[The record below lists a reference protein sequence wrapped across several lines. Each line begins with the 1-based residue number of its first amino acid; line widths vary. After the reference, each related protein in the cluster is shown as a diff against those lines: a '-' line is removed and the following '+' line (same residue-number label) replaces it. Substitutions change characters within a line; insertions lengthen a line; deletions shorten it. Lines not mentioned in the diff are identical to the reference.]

1 VRPQTQEGK
10 QMTITTGATPDSGDR
25 SKALV
30 PFKVIRDVVA
40 AYPAD
45 RFHLLLPTTYLG
57 SSSLFIATPTAVI
70 IDPDDERDVYKTPGS
85 RDNDDSICFHAT
97 ALQRLANAGGIDFD
111 PSLTRHRH
119 DREKTPLVCEQI
131 AAGWYIDSIGQR
143 RLISSP
149 WVTHDLRD
157 GSPRARLAHSPK
169 QLEVGRQFICEQCGA
184 RARSSAIRKALDMK
198 SSYKKSE
205 LYWLDQVERD
215 GKQVTLRR
223 PKPFVA
229 LRFRLDEADPD
240 VKRAL
245 IARGVGAAQEIFGAA
260 ETRELPEPAA
270 AAGADALEDVVDGEI
285 IDVETQ
291 QVVLEA
297 EPPIGEVAPAPKAE
311 APTRDAN
318 AVAAAATSKA
328 KAITDAQGKAS
339 DEYLAHVGAQL
350 RDALQLA
357 KLESKGQIAVRLAIA
372 RGLYGASIKS
382 VRELTTAQ
390 ARVVVEMTK
399 EPEGQRDLETVL
411 RDRLVLGDPGLAPF
425 AELLKPHLAH
435 A

>member
-1 VRPQTQEGK
+1 
-10 QMTITTGATPDSGDR
+10 MTVTTGATPDPGDR
-25 SKALV
+25 SRALV
-30 PFKVIRDVVA
+30 PFKAIRDVVS
-40 AYPAD
+40 AYPSE
-45 RFHLLLPTTYLG
+45 RFILLLPTTYLG
-57 SSSLFIATPTAVI
+57 SSPLFIPTPSAVVV
-70 IDPDDERDVYKTPGS
+70 DPEDERDVYKTPGS
-85 RDNDDSICFHAT
+85 RDTDESLCFHAT

-119 DREKTPLVCEQI
+119 DREKTPLVCENI

-149 WVTHDLRD
+149 WITHDLRD
-157 GSPRARLAHSPK
+157 GSPRAKLLGAGK
-169 QLEVGRQFICEQCGA
+169 ALEVARQFICEQGGA
-184 RARSSAIRKALDMK
+184 RARSSAIRKALEIK
-198 SSYKKSE
+198 GSYKKSE

-215 GKQVTLRR
+215 GKQVTVRR

-229 LRFRLDEADPD
+229 LRFRLDESDPD
-240 VKRAL
+240 VKKAL
-245 IARGVGAAQEIFGAA
+245 IARGVGVSQEIFGRD
-260 ETRELPEPAA
+260 ERGELPEPTVAP
-270 AAGADALEDVVDGEI
+270 GADRLEDVVDGEI

-297 EPPIGEVAPAPKAE
+297 EPPIGDVAPAPAAKAA
-311 APTRDAN
+311 APARDAN

-328 KAITDAQGKAS
+328 KAIADAQGKAT

-372 RGLYGASIKS
+372 RGLYGAGIKS

-425 AELLKPHLAH
+425 AELLKPHLEH